1 MGNGMNKILPGL
13 YIGNFRDAKD
23 NKQLNDNN
31 ITHIV
36 AVHDNAKKIIEDKE
50 YLCILASDS
59 PDQDLT
65 KYFPQVIKFIHKARL
80 EGGSVLVHCLAGV
93 SRSVTLTAAYIM
105 TVTDLGWRD
114 SLNAIRGARSVAN
127 PNFGFQKQLQNYEN
141 EHLEEERKKLKAMFP
156 TNPFNDEEEC
166 RINLHCFQEY
176 IMTGTLP
183 SRSNDLYP
191 LPHRAYQ
198 GQVKKEE
205 LKKSQLE
212 KVDNSISRS
221 LHRHNRVRRKHA
233 IGKLV
238 DKIDASISEI

>member
-36 AVHDNAKKIIEDKE
+36 AVHDNAKKIVEDKE

-141 EHLEEERKKLKAMFP
+141 EHLEEERKKLKALFP

-166 RINLHCFQEY
+166 RYNLKSYQEY
-176 IMTGTLP
+176 IMTGNMP
-183 SRSNDLYP
+183 SRSADLYP

-198 GQVKKEE
+198 GQVKKDT
-205 LKKSQLE
+205 LKKSQIQKPTE
-212 KVDNSISRS
+212 TCESEQATDSEAS
-221 LHRHNRVRRKHA
+221 LA
-233 IGKLV
+233 TSP
-238 DKIDASISEI
+238 DASCEEVKSDGQL